1 MKNTIC
7 IFFSSNK
14 IEKLLSVYNDLITSF
29 PSKYEKLY
37 LINFYKMMNN
47 NQKDL
52 NDYKKYENQYN
63 IKIICPK
70 NKKEFNNFAD
80 QRFIF
85 AFDSLGKNFD
95 YFKVRSIINRNNIKL
110 ILLQNIG
117 YFSNQVTIEKNISIK
132 NFFYLIKKNF
142 TKKLFRLLVFFKI
155 FAPIYIYFECRK
167 EIVENCQKY
176 EKKFKKDYFFN
187 YLFFQNTIIINSRSY
202 DLFSKKSFEN
212 SEEKIVFIDG
222 NYQHLDVLKR
232 ENFNIEKLKNEYFS
246 YLKKLLK
253 DISDI
258 LTKEIIISLHP
269 TSNFNEYKRFFDE
282 FELSQFETEKNIYK
296 SFIVIFHES
305 SSIDTAIFLKKKI
318 ISLETNLFGKY
329 FTNRI
334 RKYQKSLDLMP
345 LSLNDKFRLKKN
357 ELIEKTKVNEIKYNN
372 YINSYLKADQNEK
385 GVIKVYRVL
394 GEHFNLLKQ
403 SYEK

>member
-29 PSKYEKLY
+29 PSKYEKFY
-37 LINFYKMMNN
+37 LINFYEMMNN

-176 EKKFKKDYFFN
+176 EKN
-187 YLFFQNTIIINSRSY
+187 L
-202 DLFSKKSFEN
+202 
-212 SEEKIVFIDG
+212 
-222 NYQHLDVLKR
+222 
-232 ENFNIEKLKNEYFS
+232 
-246 YLKKLLK
+246 
-253 DISDI
+253 
-258 LTKEIIISLHP
+258 
-269 TSNFNEYKRFFDE
+269 
-282 FELSQFETEKNIYK
+282 
-296 SFIVIFHES
+296 
-305 SSIDTAIFLKKKI
+305 KKI
-318 ISLETNLFGKY
+318 ISLIIFFFK
-329 FTNRI
+329 I
-334 RKYQKSLDLMP
+334 Q
-345 LSLNDKFRLKKN
+345 
-357 ELIEKTKVNEIKYNN
+357 
-372 YINSYLKADQNEK
+372 
-385 GVIKVYRVL
+385 
-394 GEHFNLLKQ
+394 
-403 SYEK
+403 